1 MKISIVIT
9 AYNKEKSLERAV
21 SSCLSQTYQDIE
33 VVIVDDSSTDGTAGI
48 IAKLFKSDKRVK
60 FLRNRKNLG
69 PGLSRRNGIEFSTG
83 GYVLLLDGDDYL
95 SQTFI
100 GELVK
105 GAEETGADIVSGGIK
120 VIHSEEKWYEESYGR
135 YELTGTDK
143 INKVFGDRIV
153 FLNNRL
159 VRRSLYDTVTYSA
172 RRYVEDTQTLVMLL
186 YYANKVAYVPATGY
200 NYVMDTGSLTHTADA
215 VKDALYKGLC
225 YKDILE
231 FFRSIECHD
240 YDRKFNRTQILFYM
254 NALVA
259 AINSGM
265 SVARYYKDYVEFTSF
280 VFGEIVSKK

>member
-9 AYNKEKSLERAV
+9 AYNNEKSLERAV
-21 SSCLSQTYQDIE
+21 SSCLSQTYQNIE
-33 VVIVDDSSTDGTAGI
+33 VIIVNDCSTDGTGGI
-48 IAKLFKSDKRVK
+48 IAKLFKADKRVK

-69 PGLSRRNGIEFSTG
+69 PGLSRRAGIEVATG
-83 GYVLLLDGDDYL
+83 EYVLLLDGDDWL
-95 SQTFI
+95 SPTFI
-100 GELVK
+100 EQLVK
-105 GAEETGADIVSGGIK
+105 GAEDTGADIVSGGIK
-120 VIHSEEKWYEESYGR
+120 VIHSDEKWYEESYGR

-143 INKVFGDRIV
+143 VNRVFGDRIV

-159 VRRSLYDTVTYSA
+159 VRRSLYDTVAYSA

-186 YYANKVAYVPATGY
+186 HYANKVAYVPATGY
-200 NYVMDTGSLTHTADA
+200 NYVMDADSLTHTADA

-231 FFRSIECHD
+231 FFRSIDCHD

-254 NALVA
+254 NSLVS

-265 SVARYYKDYVEFTSF
+265 SVARYYKDYVEFTTY
-280 VFGEIVSKK
+280 VYGEILSKK